1 MDCEPV
7 HALEVLSRTPATL
20 RAMLA
25 GLSSRWTHS
34 GHASDPW
41 SPFDVLG
48 HLIHGEETD
57 WLPRARI
64 ILEQGESRPFEPF
77 DREAQ
82 FERFTGQSLEQL
94 LETFALLRRQNLA
107 ALEAMNLS
115 PEQWEWRGVH
125 PELGAVTLR
134 QLLATWVVHDL
145 NHIGQIVSVMSRQYT
160 EAVGPWRAYLP
171 ILGEA

>member
-1 MDCEPV
+1 MDCEPP
-7 HALEVLSRTPATL
+7 HALEDLSRTPATL

-34 GHASDPW
+34 GHLSDPW

-64 ILEQGESRPFEPF
+64 ILEQGEARPFEPF

-82 FERFTGQSLEQL
+82 LVRYNI
-94 LETFALLRRQNLA
+94 A
-107 ALEAMNLS
+107 
-115 PEQWEWRGVH
+115 
-125 PELGAVTLR
+125 
-134 QLLATWVVHDL
+134 
-145 NHIGQIVSVMSRQYT
+145 
-160 EAVGPWRAYLP
+160 
-171 ILGEA
+171 